1 MLIIHLAATEVE
13 LFQLSVQASCLSPDL
28 FVKASLASF
37 IIALFSTTVVD
48 YANHTSYSQRHLII
62 RNECQSLLPEH

>member
-1 MLIIHLAATEVE
+1 MLMLHLAATDIE
-13 LFQLSVQASCLSPDL
+13 LFQLSAQASCMSPDL

-48 YANHTSYSQRHLII
+48 YANHTSCS
-62 RNECQSLLPEH
+62 N